1 MILEFCAIYEVA
13 ITAAMSEHYNTSSTL
28 LDILFFMCVN
38 RPALYT
44 STHKRRFV
52 IAKAVPLIPLFLL
65 NAFNLRFKNSYK
77 MTKNKYKINLYD

>member
-28 LDILFFMCVN
+28 LDILFFMCKST
-38 RPALYT
+38 ALYT

-52 IAKAVPLIPLFLL
+52 ITKAVPLIPLFLL
-65 NAFNLRFKNSYK
+65 MRSIYDL
-77 MTKNKYKINLYD
+77 KIPIK

>member
-28 LDILFFMCVN
+28 LDILFF
-38 RPALYT
+38 T

-52 IAKAVPLIPLFLL
+52 ITKAVPLIPLFLL
-65 NAFNLRFKNSYK
+65 MRSIYDL
-77 MTKNKYKINLYD
+77 KIPIK

>member
-13 ITAAMSEHYNTSSTL
+13 ITAAMSEHYN
-28 LDILFFMCVN
+28 

-52 IAKAVPLIPLFLL
+52 ITKAVPLIPLFLL
-65 NAFNLRFKNSYK
+65 MRSIYDL
-77 MTKNKYKINLYD
+77 KIPIK

>member
-28 LDILFFMCVN
+28 LDILFSCVN

-52 IAKAVPLIPLFLL
+52 ITKAVPLIPLFLL
-65 NAFNLRFKNSYK
+65 MRSIYDL
-77 MTKNKYKINLYD
+77 KIPIK